1 VNRDNAKSEPWLEA
15 KSLDPQNFESMF
27 AAAFDVRLKCLANG
41 AYSANFWRY
50 AMNYL
55 FQGD

>member
-1 VNRDNAKSEPWLEA
+1 
-15 KSLDPQNFESMF
+15 MF